1 MTKVELRK
9 KIKALLSDSVETFP
23 KASEFICQRILNS
36 EIYKK
41 SSIILSYMALADEVN
56 LDSLME
62 QALKDGKKV
71 YVPRIIPNSSQM
83 DFYEKT
89 YDSELNYYGIK
100 EPLEFAPKFQIKNYD
115 EEILFLI
122 PGRAFSLEGARL
134 GRGKGYYDTYISK
147 LKSCISQ
154 SNLEFIH
161 LAGVCFSIQIFDKI
175 PIEKHDEKM
184 NYIITEN
191 EFCKIFL

>member
-23 KASEFICQRILNS
+23 KASELICQRILNS

-100 EPLEFAPKFQIKNYD
+100 EPLESAPKFQIKNYD
-115 EEILFLI
+115 E
-122 PGRAFSLEGARL
+122 
-134 GRGKGYYDTYISK
+134 
-147 LKSCISQ
+147 
-154 SNLEFIH
+154 
-161 LAGVCFSIQIFDKI
+161 
-175 PIEKHDEKM
+175 
-184 NYIITEN
+184 
-191 EFCKIFL
+191 